1 MIEFRKEK
9 EFIVAKYFLRDGG
22 DLDWLYHIIKSGRSQ
37 TFRKT
42 FKFSEKELYV
52 QIPEE
57 IPFGYDEPVEFVF
70 ATIQGDYYKVAKTI
84 LTEKFDVYISTD
96 IEITVDLFVAYDNTA
111 IFKKIESL
119 IDEDI
124 FIGGS
129 HPGRVPE
136 DEFVQMINDFPNQ
149 YERSLYFDA
158 RVSTVLKNYFITT
171 EDVPLKYQKYM
182 NKKASVSGAKLR
194 KTFEDTELIKYE
206 TILEKLERMLAT
218 ENTYSELQWQ
228 KEILDIILLLYPKYI
243 RAFSGTSIKSDKISG
258 KFLDL
263 LLLDAN
269 GNIDIIEIKKPFED
283 SIVTKGVYRNNHI
296 PLREL
301 SGTIMQ
307 IEKYIFYLNRWGDKG
322 EKQLTAKYKE
332 SIPENMEIKIIN
344 PSAMII
350 MGRENN
356 LSALQ
361 KRDFEVVKRKYK
373 NIVDIITYD
382 NLLERLKFTIEQ
394 IKLL

>member
-136 DEFVQMINDFPNQ
+136 DEFV
-149 YERSLYFDA
+149 
-158 RVSTVLKNYFITT
+158 
-171 EDVPLKYQKYM
+171 
-182 NKKASVSGAKLR
+182 
-194 KTFEDTELIKYE
+194 
-206 TILEKLERMLAT
+206 
-218 ENTYSELQWQ
+218 
-228 KEILDIILLLYPKYI
+228 
-243 RAFSGTSIKSDKISG
+243 
-258 KFLDL
+258 
-263 LLLDAN
+263 
-269 GNIDIIEIKKPFED
+269 
-283 SIVTKGVYRNNHI
+283 
-296 PLREL
+296 
-301 SGTIMQ
+301 
-307 IEKYIFYLNRWGDKG
+307 
-322 EKQLTAKYKE
+322 
-332 SIPENMEIKIIN
+332 
-344 PSAMII
+344 
-350 MGRENN
+350 
-356 LSALQ
+356 
-361 KRDFEVVKRKYK
+361 
-373 NIVDIITYD
+373 
-382 NLLERLKFTIEQ
+382 
-394 IKLL
+394 